1 MGYYALSM
9 SKPESIPTPAD
20 PVGPVT
26 RLMRAAAKGDGSAA
40 TELLPLVYDRL
51 RAIAR
56 ERMRQENAG
65 HTLQATAL
73 VHEAYLRLVG
83 DEALSWSSRA
93 GFYCAAAQAMRRILI
108 DHARRRGRIKRG
120 GGMNRKPLDAV
131 DLAVADD
138 ADDVLALDAAL
149 NRLAERDARA
159 AKIVELRFYAGLS
172 VEDTAAAMELSDRTV
187 KREWSFARAWLF
199 KELGAG

>member
-1 MGYYALSM
+1 M
-9 SKPESIPTPAD
+9 SAPESIPATAD
-20 PVGPVT
+20 SIGPVT
-26 RLMRAAAKGDGSAA
+26 LLMRAAAKGDGAA
-40 TELLPLVYDRL
+40 ASELLPLVYERL

-83 DEALSWSSRA
+83 DEAMSWSSRA

-108 DHARRRGRIKRG
+108 DHARRRGRVKRG
-120 GGMNRKPLDAV
+120 GEMNRKPLDLV
-131 DLAVADD
+131 DLAADD
-138 ADDVLALDAAL
+138 DTEDVLALDEAL
-149 NRLAERDARA
+149 TRLGERDARA

-172 VEDTAAAMELSDRTV
+172 VEDTAAALELSERTV

-199 KELGAG
+199 KELGAN

>member
-1 MGYYALSM
+1 M
-9 SKPESIPTPAD
+9 SSSESIPASAD
-20 PVGPVT
+20 SAGQLT
-26 RLMRAAAKGDGSAA
+26 LLMRAAGKGDGAA
-40 TELLPLVYDRL
+40 ASELLPLVYDRL

-56 ERMRQENAG
+56 ERMRQENVG

-83 DEALSWSSRA
+83 DEAMSWSSRA

-108 DHARRRGRIKRG
+108 DHARRRGRVKRG
-120 GGMNRKPLDAV
+120 GGLNRQPLDAI
-131 DLAVADD
+131 DLAITDD

-172 VEDTAAAMELSDRTV
+172 VEETAAALELSDRTV

>member
-1 MGYYALSM
+1 M
-9 SKPESIPTPAD
+9 SSSDSIPASAD
-20 PVGPVT
+20 TIGPVT
-26 RLMRAAAKGDGSAA
+26 ILMRAAAKGDGSAA
-40 TELLPLVYDRL
+40 SELLPLVYDRL
-51 RAIAR
+51 KAIAR

-83 DEALSWSSRA
+83 DEAMSWSSRA
-93 GFYCAAAQAMRRILI
+93 GFYYAAAQAMRRILI
-108 DHARRRGRIKRG
+108 DHARRRGRVKRG
-120 GGMNRKPLDAV
+120 GGMTRKPLDAV
-131 DLAVADD
+131 DLAISDD

-149 NRLAERDARA
+149 SRLAERDARA

-172 VEDTAAAMELSDRTV
+172 VEDTAAALELSDRTV

-199 KELGAG
+199 KELGAS